1 METNKLQEKVVVWIE
16 ESAKQIGD
24 FAVQEIPPFIEEYLQ
39 WKFWEASVETSIGM
53 VALVPFIIALIYC
66 KRFWN
71 WMLKYLDHSD
81 GIILLPY
88 IGINII
94 CVLLAV
100 SKFPDEQIKDMIQI
114 SIAPKV
120 YLIERAAEIIQK

>member
-1 METNKLQEKVVVWIE
+1 MVWIE
-16 ESAKQIGD
+16 EAAKQVGD

-39 WKFWEASVETSIGM
+39 WKFWEAAVETAVSM

-71 WMLKYLDHSD
+71 WMMKHMVDSN
-81 GIILLPY
+81 GAAMIPY
-88 IGINII
+88 AAVNII
-94 CVLLAV
+94 CIILAV
-100 SKFPDEQIKDMIQI
+100 CNFPYEQIKDMIQI

>member
-16 ESAKQIGD
+16 EAAKQVGD

-39 WKFWEASVETSIGM
+39 WKFWEAAVETAVGM

-71 WMLKYLDHSD
+71 WTMKHIDPSD
-81 GIILLPY
+81 GIVLVPY
-88 IGINII
+88 IVLNII
-94 CVLLAV
+94 CILVAV
-100 SKFPDEQIKDMIQI
+100 CNFPFEQIKDMIQI

-120 YLIERAAEIIQK
+120 YLIERATEIIQK

>member
-39 WKFWEASVETSIGM
+39 WKFWEAAVETALGM
-53 VALVPFIIALIYC
+53 VALVPFIIVLIYC

-71 WMLKYLDHSD
+71 WMLKYLDHSE
-81 GIILLPY
+81 GTVLLPY
-88 IGINII
+88 IVINII

-100 SKFPDEQIKDMIQI
+100 CNFPDEQIKDMIQI
-114 SIAPKV
+114 GIAPKV
-120 YLIERAAEIIQK
+120 YLIERTVEIIQK